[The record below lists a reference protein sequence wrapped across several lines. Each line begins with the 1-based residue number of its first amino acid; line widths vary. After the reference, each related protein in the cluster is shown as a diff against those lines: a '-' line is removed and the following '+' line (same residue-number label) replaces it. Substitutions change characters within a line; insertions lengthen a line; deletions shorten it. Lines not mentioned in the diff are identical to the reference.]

1 MQSLRGKIPWLV
13 LAGVILAADLWTK
26 AVIYESMLE
35 HHVDWVLGSWLGYTK
50 VLNTGMMYG
59 AFQGFAGV
67 LRWLRV
73 AAAVVVLAMIRST
86 PRGSHLLLIALGL
99 ILGGALGNI
108 YDGFA
113 YEGVRDFIR
122 VDIPVPGL
130 LLDSPVEWIWFL
142 DGFPVFN
149 VADSAICVGV
159 AMLALGLIREDR
171 RAASSAGQSTNEV

>member
-1 MQSLRGKIPWLV
+1 M
-13 LAGVILAADLWTK
+13 LAAVILAADLWSK
-26 AVIYESMLE
+26 AVIFDSMLPHQVE
-35 HHVDWVLGSWLGYTK
+35 WVLGSWFGYTR
-50 VLNTGMMYG
+50 VMNTGMMYG
-59 AFQGFAGV
+59 ALQGFAGV

-73 AAAVVVLAMIRST
+73 AAALVVFVMIRST
-86 PRGSHLLLIALGL
+86 ARSSHLLLLALGL

-108 YDGFA
+108 YDGFRFD
-113 YEGVRDFIR
+113 GVRDFIR

-159 AMLALGLIREDR
+159 AMLALGLLREDR
-171 RAASSAGQSTNEV
+171 RAARSAEQSLSDS